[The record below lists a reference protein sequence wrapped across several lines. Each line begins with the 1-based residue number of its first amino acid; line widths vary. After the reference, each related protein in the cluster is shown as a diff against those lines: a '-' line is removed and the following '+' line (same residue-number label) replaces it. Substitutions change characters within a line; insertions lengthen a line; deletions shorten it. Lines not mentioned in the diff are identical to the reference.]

1 MVLAGGEGK
10 RLMPLTAERAKPA
23 VPFAGSYRL
32 VDFALSNLINSGLR
46 RIVVLTQYKS
56 HSLDR
61 HISQTWRMSPLLG
74 AYVASVPAQQ
84 RLGKRWYT
92 GSADAILQSMNALSD
107 ERPDYVVVVG
117 ADHVYRM
124 DFDQMLEAHIASG
137 MDATVAAIRQPISMA
152 NQFGVI
158 EVDDKDPAVIS
169 AFREKPSDPKP
180 VPGDDAMALVSMGNY
195 IFTADALIEAITR
208 DGENEQ
214 STHDMGGDIIPA
226 FVEAGRCG
234 AYDFTFNEIPG
245 ATPRD
250 KSYWRDV
257 GTLDSYYDAHMDLI
271 STMPIFNL
279 YNSEWPVYSQQINMP
294 PAKFIHDSEGNQGRT
309 HDSIVSL
316 GVVVTGG
323 IVERSVL
330 SPNVRVG
337 SRSLITDSILLDNVQ
352 VGRDSTVRR
361 AILDKDVRI
370 TDGASVGVNRDR
382 DLERG
387 FTVTDSGLTVIPKG
401 QLVTP

>member
-1 MVLAGGEGK
+1 
-10 RLMPLTAERAKPA
+10 LTAERAKPA

-152 NQFGVI
+152 SQFGVI

-294 PAKFIHDSEGNQGRT
+294 PAKFIHDSEGRT

>member
-10 RLMPLTAERAKPA
+10 RLMPLTSERAKPA

-32 VDFALSNLINSGLR
+32 IDFALSNLINSGLR

-61 HISQTWRMSPLLG
+61 HVSQTWRLSPLLG

-124 DFDQMLEAHIASG
+124 DFDQMITAHVESG
-137 MDATVAAIRQPISMA
+137 FEATVAAIRQPIGTAS
-152 NQFGVI
+152 QFGVI
-158 EVDDKDPAVIS
+158 EVDKANPGKIAR
-169 AFREKPSDPKP
+169 FREKPSDPQP
-180 VPGDDAMALVSMGNY
+180 VPGDEAHALVSMGNY
-195 IFTADALIEAITR
+195 VFNAEALIDAIQR
-208 DGENEQ
+208 DGEMEN
-214 STHDMGGDIIPA
+214 SAHDMGGDIIPA
-226 FVEAGRCG
+226 FVEQGQAGV
-234 AYDFTFNEIPG
+234 YDFTFNDIPG
-245 ATPRD
+245 ATERD

-257 GTLDSYYDAHMDLI
+257 GTIESYYEAHMDLI

-279 YNSEWPVYSQQINMP
+279 YNSDWPVYNQQINLA

-309 HDSIVSL
+309 NDSIVSL

-323 IVERSVL
+323 VVERSVL

-337 SRSLITDSILLDNVQ
+337 SRSLVTDSVLLDAVQ
-352 VGRDSTVRR
+352 IGRDSTIRK
-361 AILDKDVRI
+361 AILDKDVVVA
-370 TDGASVGVNRDR
+370 DGASVGVSKER
-382 DLERG
+382 DLARG
-387 FTVTDSGLTVIPKG
+387 FTVTETGITVVPKG
-401 QLVTP
+401 RLVTP